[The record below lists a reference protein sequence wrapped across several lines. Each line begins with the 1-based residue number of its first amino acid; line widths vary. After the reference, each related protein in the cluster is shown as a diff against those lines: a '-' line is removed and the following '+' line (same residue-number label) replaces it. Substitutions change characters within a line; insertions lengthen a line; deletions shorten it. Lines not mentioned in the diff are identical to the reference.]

1 MQTNKTVITLMLA
14 GLATGVATWYMLGT
28 ENGKNLWNR
37 IRGSASNM
45 ADEAQ
50 NQVKSLY
57 NDRSYQKKH
66 TVESLESAV
75 L

>member
-1 MQTNKTVITLMLA
+1 MQTNKTVISLVLA
-14 GLATGVATWYMLGT
+14 GLATGAATWYMLGT

-37 IRGSASNM
+37 MRGSARNM
-45 ADEAQ
+45 ANEAQ
-50 NQVKSLY
+50 NKVKSHY

-66 TVESLESAV
+66 TESLENAV